1 MRNPAK
7 NETASPNVEAIIAA
21 KHAASMLCGAK
32 YQNSI
37 TAEKIV
43 STCSTASLHEVES
56 DSSTAK
62 KYPFMHVH
70 CDINGSPQRQN
81 AQRRRRARR
90 CPKICAAAKSEKHSS
105 KTAMVQLTVRQ
116 NKKHC
121 VTTLRTVQRVV
132 RRNGCRHHAR
142 HGQADA
148 EVESVMASRNTEK
161 MSW

>member
-32 YQNSI
+32 YQNST

-70 CDINGSPQRQN
+70 CDINGSPS
-81 AQRRRRARR
+81 AKMRRDGAAPAL
-90 CPKICAAAKSEKHSS
+90 PKICAAAKSEKHSS

-121 VTTLRTVQRVV
+121 VTTLRTVQRRFAAIAAVTMRV
-132 RRNGCRHHAR
+132 TAKLMP
-142 HGQADA
+142 